1 MENTQFTRPSY
12 FNLKKDGDTAVVRLL
27 HTSTA
32 TIESQLIHTV
42 KVEDKL
48 KKIKCTLKDCP
59 LCAAGSLQQNKV
71 YIHIWNYD
79 TKEEEVWERTDKI
92 LPSLMV
98 VERDWKPLYSAVVR
112 ITRKG
117 NDFPSYEVTPLN
129 PMQYDSADNYK
140 GLVDKPY
147 AKMMSMTRKN
157 EDIAQFLATG
167 QFPEKKKFV
176 SKEEYFK
183 DKQGNQQESFQSAPQ
198 PPVIPTVVQTPPVTP
213 TVVTTYSYGYQQPQP
228 QQPQPTYPSY
238 NTPMQQPQQNYSQ
251 QPQQPKTEMEDYFD
265 PFSAPTKVTRV

>member
-27 HTSTA
+27 HSSTA

-42 KVEDKL
+42 KVGDKI

-59 LCAAGSLQQNKV
+59 LCAAGLLQQNKV
-71 YIHIWNYD
+71 YVHLWNYD
-79 TKEEEVWERTDKI
+79 TKEEEIWERTDKI

-117 NDFPSYEVTPLN
+117 DDFPSYEVTPLN

-140 GLVDKPY
+140 DLVDKPY

-183 DKQGNQQESFQSAPQ
+183 DKQSNQQEGYQPIPQ
-198 PPVIPTVVQTPPVTP
+198 PPVTPTVVQTPPVTS
-213 TVVTTYSYGYQQPQP
+213 TVVSTYSYGYQQP
-228 QQPQPTYPSY
+228 QPQPTYPSY
-238 NTPMQQPQQNYSQ
+238 NTPMQQSQ
-251 QPQQPKTEMEDYFD
+251 QPAQSPKTEMEDYFD